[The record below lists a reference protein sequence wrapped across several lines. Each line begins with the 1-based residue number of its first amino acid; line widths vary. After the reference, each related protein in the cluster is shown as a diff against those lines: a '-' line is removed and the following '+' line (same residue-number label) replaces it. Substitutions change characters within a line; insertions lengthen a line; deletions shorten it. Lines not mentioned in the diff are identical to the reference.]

1 MPSESSYLTA
11 PERRALARGLSWLE
25 NDDPRGA
32 ALLAE
37 ARAAARLAP
46 ALVIGVTGPPGAG
59 KSSLV
64 ARLAAL
70 LRERGLMVAILA
82 VDPSSPF
89 SGGAVLGDRIRMGG
103 LALDPGVFIRSM
115 ATRGRLGGLSRATTV
130 ALTLLE
136 GRGFG
141 VVIVETVGVGQSEV
155 DVARLADHTLLVLTP
170 NVGDGVQ
177 AAKAGVMEVADVLV
191 INKADLPGVERLE
204 RELQASVALMPHDT
218 RTWLPPVLRA
228 QATALAPLDGVAGL
242 LAAVL
247 KHRDHLGAAGLRA
260 RRLER
265 ARLELEGIILE
276 AARRATLEDSGLG
289 AAILDGTLSPLEAA
303 RRVLALASEPV
314 E

>member
-1 MPSESSYLTA
+1 MPSESSDLTA

-37 ARAAARLAP
+37 ARTAARLAP

-204 RELQASVALMPHDT
+204 RELQASVALMPHDA

-276 AARRATLEDSGLG
+276 AARRATLDDSGLG

-303 RRVLALASEPV
+303 RRVLER
-314 E
+314 

>member
-1 MPSESSYLTA
+1 MPSESSDLTA

-204 RELQASVALMPHDT
+204 RELQASVALMPHDA

-276 AARRATLEDSGLG
+276 AARRATLDDSGLG

-303 RRVLALASEPV
+303 RRVLER
-314 E
+314 

>member
-1 MPSESSYLTA
+1 MPSESSDLTA

-25 NDDPRGA
+25 NDDPRSV

-204 RELQASVALMPHDT
+204 RELQASVALMPHDA

-276 AARRATLEDSGLG
+276 AARRATLDDSGLG

-303 RRVLALASEPV
+303 RRVLER
-314 E
+314 

>member
-1 MPSESSYLTA
+1 MPSESSDLTA
-11 PERRALARGLSWLE
+11 LERRALARGLSWLE

-204 RELQASVALMPHDT
+204 RELQASVALMPHDA

-247 KHRDHLGAAGLRA
+247 RHRDHLGAAGLRA

-276 AARRATLEDSGLG
+276 AARRATLDDSGLG

-303 RRVLALASEPV
+303 RRVLER
-314 E
+314 